1 MDLLLRPAAPMAR
14 ALQRLALAEA
24 MDPACD
30 GALRGDLAAV
40 QQHLQAAS
48 KLEGYSINAKGS
60 RARTPLYQACLGK
73 SPEVAEWLLAQG
85 AVDDD
90 GSAYICI
97 CATGAERSADPGERT
112 AAIMRRYGFSGRQT
126 MTSDIVRADGA
137 SGKRPAA
144 AAAGSAAGGS
154 AMAASSARWE
164 FKDGKWK
171 PLSSEASAV
180 LEAAHAASQP
190 TLTLTHRTRVRQWT

>member
-1 MDLLLRPAAPMAR
+1 MAPS
-14 ALQRLALAEA
+14 LQALAEA

-30 GALRGDLAAV
+30 AALRGDLTAV
-40 QQHLQAAS
+40 QQHLRTAAS
-48 KLEGYSINAKGS
+48 LEGYHINVRGTRS
-60 RARTPLYQACLGK
+60 RTPLYQACLGRQ
-73 SPEVAEWLLAQG
+73 PEVAEWLLAQG

-90 GSAYICI
+90 DSAYICI

-144 AAAGSAAGGS
+144 AAAATAGSAAGS

-171 PLSSEASAV
+171 PLSSEASAA

-190 TLTLTHRTRVRQWT
+190 TVTLTHRQWT

>member
-1 MDLLLRPAAPMAR
+1 MAR

-30 GALRGDLAAV
+30 AALRGDLAAV

-48 KLEGYSINAKGS
+48 KLEGYSINAKGT
-60 RARTPLYQACLGK
+60 RARTPLYQACLGR

-85 AVDDD
+85 AADDD

-126 MTSDIVRADGA
+126 MTSVVR
-137 SGKRPAA
+137 KTPAA
-144 AAAGSAAGGS
+144 AAAGSAAGS

-171 PLSSEASAV
+171 PLSSEASAA
-180 LEAAHAASQP
+180 LEAAHAASKP
-190 TLTLTHRTRVRQWT
+190 TLTLTQRQWT

>member
-1 MDLLLRPAAPMAR
+1 MAPS
-14 ALQRLALAEA
+14 LQALAEA

-30 GALRGDLAAV
+30 AALRGDLAAV
-40 QQHLQAAS
+40 QQHLRTAAS
-48 KLEGYSINAKGS
+48 LEGYHINVRGTRS
-60 RARTPLYQACLGK
+60 RTPLYQACLGRQ
-73 SPEVAEWLLAQG
+73 PEVAEWLLAQG

-90 GSAYICI
+90 DSAYICI

-144 AAAGSAAGGS
+144 AGSAAG

-171 PLSSEASAV
+171 PLSSEASAA

-190 TLTLTHRTRVRQWT
+190 TVSLTHRTRVRQWT

>member
-1 MDLLLRPAAPMAR
+1 MAPS
-14 ALQRLALAEA
+14 LQALAEA

-30 GALRGDLAAV
+30 AALRGDLAAV
-40 QQHLQAAS
+40 QQHLLAAS
-48 KLEGYSINAKGS
+48 KLEGYSINAKGT

-137 SGKRPAA
+137 SGTRPAA
-144 AAAGSAAGGS
+144 AAAGSAAGS

-171 PLSSEASAV
+171 PLSSEASAA

>member
-1 MDLLLRPAAPMAR
+1 MAPS
-14 ALQRLALAEA
+14 LQALAEA

-30 GALRGDLAAV
+30 AALRGDLAAV
-40 QQHLQAAS
+40 QQHLRTAAS
-48 KLEGYSINAKGS
+48 LEGYHINVRGTRS
-60 RARTPLYQACLGK
+60 RTPLYQACLGRQ
-73 SPEVAEWLLAQG
+73 PEVAEWLLAQG

-90 GSAYICI
+90 DSAYICI

-112 AAIMRRYGFSGRQT
+112 AAIMRRYGFNGRQT
-126 MTSDIVRADGA
+126 MTSDVVRK
-137 SGKRPAA
+137 SPAA
-144 AAAGSAAGGS
+144 AAAGSAAGS

-171 PLSSEASAV
+171 PLGSEASAA

-190 TLTLTHRTRVRQWT
+190 TLTLTHRQWT